1 METKNII
8 PFFGLKRQ
16 YQNLREEILAASD
29 AVYSSG
35 QVLDGECTEAFEFA
49 MEQRCDRQYAIAV
62 NSCTQGLIFALMAGV
77 DSGGKVLIPNLSFVA
92 TVNSVILSGH
102 DPVLCDTDAKALIDL
117 ESCDFALQGAGVRAI
132 MYPNLFGN
140 CIDYDRFR
148 LQTEFFND
156 KMFVVEDAAQSFGAS
171 YKGIPSGKMGDVSV
185 LSFDPTKNL
194 PNYGSGGMVLT
205 DDYDL
210 MTTILDLRDNG
221 KNDAH
226 TIPGT
231 NSKMSESDCAQMLV
245 KLQYFDA
252 WQARRTS
259 IANYYINNLKDCVDI
274 VMPNEHVVH
283 AWHKFVMLC
292 PSRYRLKEYLLSR
305 GIETKFHYT
314 APLSELPV
322 SSEYLDYISY
332 DFFKESD
339 AFSKECISLPIYP
352 ELSDYEVEY
361 IVESIHKFFS

>member
-1 METKNII
+1 MNNSSI
-8 PFFGLKRQ
+8 PFFGLPRQ
-16 YQNLREEILAASD
+16 YQDLREEILSVTD
-29 AVYSSG
+29 DVYTSG
-35 QVLDGECTEAFEFA
+35 QVLDGKCTEAFEYA
-49 MEQRCDRQYAIAV
+49 MGQRCNRQYAVAV
-62 NSCTQGLIFALMAGV
+62 NSCTQGLIFAMMAGV
-77 DSGGKVLIPNLSFVA
+77 DCGGKVLIPNISFVA

-102 DPVLCDTDAKALIDL
+102 DPMLCDTDAKALINL
-117 ESCDFALQGAGVRAI
+117 ESVDFALHGAGVRAI

-148 LQTEFFND
+148 IQTEFFND
-156 KMFVVEDAAQSFGAS
+156 SLFIIEDAAQSFGAS

-205 DDYDL
+205 DDYNL
-210 MTTILDLRDNG
+210 YSTILDLRDNG

-226 TIPGT
+226 NTAGT

-245 KLQYFDA
+245 KLTHFDA
-252 WQARRTS
+252 WQRRRTK
-259 IANYYINNLKDCVDI
+259 IANYYIDNLKDLVDI
-274 VMPNEHVVH
+274 IMPNEHVVH

-292 PSRYRLKEYLLSR
+292 PSRYSMKEYLISR
-305 GIETKFHYT
+305 GVETKFHYT

-322 SSEYLDYISY
+322 SSEYLNYNSY

-352 ELSDYEVEY
+352 ELTDYEVEY
-361 IVESIHKFFS
+361 IVECIQKFFS